1 LILVIDSG
9 VWISALKFRGTP
21 LLAIEQALTHHDVAI
36 CAPIQD
42 EIRATLHGKFG
53 WTHENINEM
62 FDLYFQSI
70 LFVQI
75 KNNLHGICRDP
86 KDDMILECASLA
98 NASMIISG
106 DKDLLVLKQ
115 YNEIQILTPREFIK
129 LIESSRQ

>member
-1 LILVIDSG
+1 
-9 VWISALKFRGTP
+9 
-21 LLAIEQALTHHDVAI
+21 
-36 CAPIQD
+36 
-42 EIRATLHGKFG
+42 
-53 WTHENINEM
+53 M

-129 LIESSRQ
+129 FIESSGR